1 MRGICSK
8 CKEYRSDNG
17 CDAWK
22 ILWKNGLGLCE
33 KCGHV
38 VDVWMN
44 NGDSQPAG
52 EEVEDDEIFPF

>member
-1 MRGICSK
+1 MRGFCSK

-22 ILWKNGLGLCE
+22 IIWNNGLGVCE

-38 VDVWMN
+38 VDVWMDEE
-44 NGDSQPAG
+44 NGKPVNHDA
-52 EEVEDDEIFPF
+52 EDDDFPF